1 MRYTGVVARII
12 ESKNHVNVQILD
24 LDSGK
29 YFPYYANKRPDVK
42 IDERLDFNLDPT
54 FTYVTEFKKVKLCV
68 L

>member
-1 MRYTGVVARII
+1 MRYKGVVARII

-29 YFPYYANKRPDVK
+29 YFPYYTNKRPDVK

-54 FTYVTEFKKVKLCV
+54 FTRVTEFKKVKLCV